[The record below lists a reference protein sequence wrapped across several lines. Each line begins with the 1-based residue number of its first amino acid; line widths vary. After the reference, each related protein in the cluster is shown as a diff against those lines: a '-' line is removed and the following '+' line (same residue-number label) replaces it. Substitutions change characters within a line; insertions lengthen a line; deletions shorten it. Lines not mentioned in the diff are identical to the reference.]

1 MQSTKTRPQTRP
13 QAPPQPAAKEKKFP
27 VVIVVLAAL
36 MLLGLLGHQTTKGY
50 HCHYIRVGDSI
61 VCQ

>member
-1 MQSTKTRPQTRP
+1 VKIIIG
-13 QAPPQPAAKEKKFP
+13 F
-27 VVIVVLAAL
+27 IVV
-36 MLLGLLGHQTTKGY
+36 MVLLGVLGHETSKGY